1 MMARNKILDELHAAR
16 AKLLEDAG
24 GDLKRY
30 IREADERLKASG
42 RPIATLP
49 KKTKPRRKK
58 TG

>member
-1 MMARNKILDELHAAR
+1 MARNEILDELHATR
-16 AKLLEDAG
+16 AKLLEDVG

-42 RPIATLP
+42 RPIAKLP
-49 KKTKPRRKK
+49 RKSKQRRRK

>member
-1 MMARNKILDELHAAR
+1 MARNEILDELHATR

-42 RPIATLP
+42 RPIAKLP
-49 KKTKPRRKK
+49 RKSKQRRRK

>member
-1 MMARNKILDELHAAR
+1 MARNKILDELHAAR
-16 AKLLEDAG
+16 TKLLEDAG

-42 RPIATLP
+42 RPIA
-49 KKTKPRRKK
+49 KQTKQRRKK

>member
-1 MMARNKILDELHAAR
+1 MARNEILDELHATR

-42 RPIATLP
+42 RPIAKLP
-49 KKTKPRRKK
+49 RKPKQRRRK

>member
-1 MMARNKILDELHAAR
+1 MARNEILDELHATR

-30 IREADERLKASG
+30 IREADERLKASD
-42 RPIATLP
+42 RRIAKLARKP
-49 KKTKPRRKK
+49 KQRRKE